1 MKRLQLP
8 AWVDL
13 TNPAAIWIGMV
24 IAGLGFVLLGI
35 AWSQVAG
42 ETEVYLQLPYVVSA
56 GMTGLGMIMVGLTVI
71 NVSAKRRDALER
83 ERQMDQLVNILEEVK
98 GVLAERGTGG
108 RRK

>member
-1 MKRLQLP
+1 MKRLQVP

-13 TNPAAIWIGMV
+13 TNPATVWIGMV
-24 IAGLGFVLLGI
+24 IAGIGFVLLGV

-42 ETEVYLQLPYVVSA
+42 ETEVYLQLPYLVSA
-56 GMTGLGMIMVGLTVI
+56 GMTGLGLIMVGLTLI

-98 GVLAERGTGG
+98 GVLGERGN

>member
-8 AWVDL
+8 DWVDL
-13 TNPAAIWIGMV
+13 TNPAAVWVGMV
-24 IAGLGFVLLGI
+24 IAGLGFVLLGV

-42 ETEVYLQLPYVVSA
+42 ETEVYLQLPYLVSA
-56 GMTGLGMIMVGLTVI
+56 GMTGLGLIMVGLTLI
-71 NVSAKRRDALER
+71 NVSAKRRDARER

-98 GVLAERGTGG
+98 GVLGERGG